1 MRNPVR
7 RYLSEHKTLFFF
19 TIFLV
24 GIIFSVLAR
33 IQLDELGFGSFSYQT
48 QDIYES
54 ILTNIAAGF
63 FLASIMYYLT
73 TRFNVDEQENQLK
86 HLEFESSE
94 IRKKIDDLGDNI
106 EGVKTQLQALDISGQ
121 NTKIIYDE
129 DKYHE
134 QVNHLIENAKKKI
147 IYLGDGFP
155 CHNRQTKEFAQNRFN
170 ALRKAMRD
178 GITIQ
183 YFHWHETHSLYWLDF
198 LYDLKQEN
206 GKKNN
211 LKIFISSNVE
221 YDMSHHP
228 ISRVIIDPGEKNS
241 FVCLRFTKDPAN
253 SDSLKY
259 FEFGAGCILRD
270 QKFSEVKTTFYQS
283 PFAGENLGANSLKKM
298 MESYRESCVKQV
310 SGQLSK
316 ISQEELSLD
325 YEDLVRIANKADNY
339 ELDLIRFLMLEKMIE
354 NKRYYFAIGLDM
366 NLSYFKKK
374 FSSAVKIDNAMVS
387 SYKIGTNIRGRS
399 GKLKNSGLLNM
410 IPTGDTSDRVWGVLY
425 ALSVEDYNALVGVK
439 DQEGFIKLQEVK
451 LEEFESR
458 ETDKLFPGR
467 NFATTFLAMNNR
479 TENYPPT
486 ADYQKAIIQAMENNE
501 IIMDFRND
509 VSELFRNTKR

>member
-1 MRNPVR
+1 
-7 RYLSEHKTLFFF
+7 
-19 TIFLV
+19 
-24 GIIFSVLAR
+24 
-33 IQLDELGFGSFSYQT
+33 
-48 QDIYES
+48 
-54 ILTNIAAGF
+54 
-63 FLASIMYYLT
+63 
-73 TRFNVDEQENQLK
+73 
-86 HLEFESSE
+86 
-94 IRKKIDDLGDNI
+94 
-106 EGVKTQLQALDISGQ
+106 
-121 NTKIIYDE
+121 
-129 DKYHE
+129 
-134 QVNHLIENAKKKI
+134 
-147 IYLGDGFP
+147 
-155 CHNRQTKEFAQNRFN
+155 
-170 ALRKAMRD
+170 
-178 GITIQ
+178 
-183 YFHWHETHSLYWLDF
+183 
-198 LYDLKQEN
+198 
-206 GKKNN
+206 
-211 LKIFISSNVE
+211 
-221 YDMSHHP
+221 
-228 ISRVIIDPGEKNS
+228 
-241 FVCLRFTKDPAN
+241 
-253 SDSLKY
+253 
-259 FEFGAGCILRD
+259 
-270 QKFSEVKTTFYQS
+270 
-283 PFAGENLGANSLKKM
+283 
-298 MESYRESCVKQV
+298 
-310 SGQLSK
+310 
-316 ISQEELSLD
+316 
-325 YEDLVRIANKADNY
+325 
-339 ELDLIRFLMLEKMIE
+339 MIE